1 MYRVT
6 NLEATAGLEAGNDLP
21 IEAGCVEG
29 QSQLLWDVQQLQ
41 FHLGADLLLDKQMDI
56 QKLGSH

>member
-6 NLEATAGLEAGNDLP
+6 NLEATAGLKAGNDLP

-29 QSQLLWDVQQLQ
+29 QSQLLRDVEQLQ
-41 FHLGADLLLDKQMDI
+41 FHLGADFLRDKQMDT
-56 QKLGSH
+56 QKLGTP